1 MTRMFCLQLS
11 PLSKEAIHN
20 IRLQRIGRYVTSL
33 DTEGRILIMRFPD
46 GILRATINLTS
57 KGNQARFIKLVE
69 QSLNRGRKDLRSF
82 GSVNSLFSLGM
93 ILALVARETS
103 LERKFHLSIRV
114 MCGYTTDNLGGLDAS
129 LNEALMLQHI
139 E

>member
-103 LERKFHLSIRV
+103 LERKFHLPIRV
-114 MCGYTTDNLGGLDAS
+114 IRGYTTDNLGGLLLAS
-129 LNEALMLQHI
+129 LNQTLMLQH
-139 E
+139 

>member
-1 MTRMFCLQLS
+1 M
-11 PLSKEAIHN
+11 
-20 IRLQRIGRYVTSL
+20 
-33 DTEGRILIMRFPD
+33 DTEGRILIMRFPA
-46 GILRATINLTS
+46 GILRVMAHLTS
-57 KGNQARFIKLVE
+57 RGNQARFIKLVE
-69 QSLNRGRKDLRSF
+69 QSIKRGRKGLRSF

-93 ILALVARETS
+93 ILALVAWETS